1 MSATALLIGG
11 RGFVGSRLT
20 PVLVERGFRMVC
32 VEPTATNLG
41 RLTPWADHV
50 DLVTGSVADLDAIA
64 EIVGRVK
71 PDLIVNLAFARGLG
85 IAGELDVMAR
95 GTWNVLEAAVA
106 GGCRRVVLAS
116 SVRVYGP
123 QRAHGLDTLLNEDSP
138 VKPILRYGHYKYLGE
153 QVAADY
159 RRKHGLEAAALRIP
173 MAYGPGVR
181 EGAYGVCVPALA
193 AATGDSMT
201 LPYDGAAT
209 LCLAHVGEV
218 ARALADLGDPA
229 VAPPQHGVYE
239 LGGHMVTYSEM
250 VEVAAALVDTPVDVR
265 FAPEP
270 RATEYDF
277 AYRLDNRR
285 LADEYGFEHRSL
297 GDGYQSIIDHVRT
310 EVTP

>member
-1 MSATALLIGG
+1 
-11 RGFVGSRLT
+11 
-20 PVLVERGFRMVC
+20 
-32 VEPTATNLG
+32 
-41 RLTPWADHV
+41 
-50 DLVTGSVADLDAIA
+50 
-64 EIVGRVK
+64 
-71 PDLIVNLAFARGLG
+71 
-85 IAGELDVMAR
+85 
-95 GTWNVLEAAVA
+95 
-106 GGCRRVVLAS
+106 
-116 SVRVYGP
+116 
-123 QRAHGLDTLLNEDSP
+123 
-138 VKPILRYGHYKYLGE
+138 
-153 QVAADY
+153 
-159 RRKHGLEAAALRIP
+159 
-173 MAYGPGVR
+173 
-181 EGAYGVCVPALA
+181 
-193 AATGDSMT
+193 
-201 LPYDGAAT
+201 
-209 LCLAHVGEV
+209 VGEV

>member
-1 MSATALLIGG
+1 MSGTALLVGG

-20 PVLVERGFRMVC
+20 PVLVERGFQIVC

-50 DLVTGSVADLDAIA
+50 ELITGSVADPTSIA
-64 EIVGRVK
+64 EIVARVK

-106 GGCRRVVLAS
+106 AGCSRVVLAS

-123 QRAHGLDTLLNEDSP
+123 QRAHGLDTTLDEASP

-159 RRKHGLEAAALRIP
+159 RRKHGLEASALRIP

-193 AATGDSMT
+193 AATDEPMT
-201 LPYDGAAT
+201 LPYDSEAT

-218 ARALADLGDPA
+218 ARALADLGDPS
-229 VAPPQHGVYE
+229 VRAPEHCVYE
-239 LGGHMVTYSEM
+239 LGGHMVTYRDM
-250 VEVAAALVDTPVDVR
+250 VEVAASLVDTDLDVG

-270 RATEYDF
+270 RAIEHDF
-277 AYRLDNRR
+277 AYRLDNSR
-285 LADEYGFEHRSL
+285 LTDEYGFAHRSL
-297 GDGYQSIIDHVRT
+297 ADGYQSIIDHVRA
-310 EVTP
+310 EAAS